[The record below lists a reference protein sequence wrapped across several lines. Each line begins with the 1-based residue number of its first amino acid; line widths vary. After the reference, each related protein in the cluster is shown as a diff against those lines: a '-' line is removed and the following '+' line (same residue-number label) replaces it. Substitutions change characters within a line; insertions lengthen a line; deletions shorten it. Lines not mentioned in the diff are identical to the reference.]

1 MAWDALDKDERDA
14 ILSLFPDD
22 QHILAAGTD
31 QAQPDFVS
39 LMNDDSFRHDCAA
52 YVENIAQGRHDVEWL
67 ESAWSA
73 HQRRKIGDFDEHLE
87 SKFQEDWGVD
97 VPAEMKPA
105 RAASG
110 ASSGE
115 ASTAPS
121 EEVPRSSPIA
131 DEIVVRLPPKEETN
145 GQDMTEGS
153 EDTQEET
160 KSQESGEAKAG
171 DVIMHGTQE
180 DQDGKVNQEL
190 PKSAQDDGTK
200 MVIDTD

>member
-1 MAWDALDKDERDA
+1 MAWDALDKEERDA

-31 QAQPDFVS
+31 EAQPDFVS

-87 SKFQEDWGVD
+87 KKFEEEWGVD

-110 ASSGE
+110 APSGQ
-115 ASTAPS
+115 ASTSTPS
-121 EEVPRSSPIA
+121 EGALRSSPVA
-131 DEIVVRLPPKEETN
+131 DEIVVSGPPKEETN
-145 GQDMTEGS
+145 GQDKTEGS

-160 KSQESGEAKAG
+160 KPLENGEAKAG
-171 DVIMHGTQE
+171 DVVMQGTQE
-180 DQDGKVNQEL
+180 DQDAKVEQEL
-190 PKSAQDDGTK
+190 SKSAQDS
-200 MVIDTD
+200 DTNMLVDA

>member
-1 MAWDALDKDERDA
+1 MAWDALDKEERDA

-39 LMNDDSFRHDCAA
+39 LMNDDSFRHDCTA

-87 SKFQEDWGVD
+87 KKFEEEWGVD

-105 RAASG
+105 RGASG
-110 ASSGE
+110 APSGE
-115 ASTAPS
+115 ASTSTPS
-121 EEVPRSSPIA
+121 EGASRSSPIA
-131 DEIVVRLPPKEETN
+131 DEIVVSGPPKEELN
-145 GQDMTEGS
+145 GQDKTEGS
-153 EDTQEET
+153 EDTQDAT
-160 KSQESGEAKAG
+160 KPQENGEAKAG

-180 DQDGKVNQEL
+180 DQDGKVERE
-190 PKSAQDDGTK
+190 PSKSAQDE
-200 MVIDTD
+200 DTDMLVDA